1 MNAILNSQ
9 GKENEDPLDLQIYD
23 IEKCFDKLW
32 LHEVINRLY
41 ESGLRNDKLP
51 LVFLENNNAQV
62 AVKINGKLSSRTNIN
77 YIIMQGSVWGS
88 ICCVVLMEKLGKYA
102 YNNPETLF
110 YYKNLVGTP
119 PLQMVDDIMGIQR
132 CNSKSLYMN
141 TMVNTFMDLE
151 KLTLSQSKCHNI
163 HIGKQNSKCPALK
176 VNGKE
181 MENYEQEIYLG
192 DVVHKSTKNEPNIEG

>member
-32 LHEVINRLY
+32 LHEVINCLY

-51 LVFLENNNAQV
+51 LLFLENNNAQV
-62 AVKINGKLSSRTNIN
+62 AVKINGELSSRTNIKD
-77 YIIMQGSVWGS
+77 IIMQGSVWGS

-110 YYKNLVGTP
+110 ITQILWE
-119 PLQMVDDIMGIQR
+119 PL
-132 CNSKSLYMN
+132 LYRW
-141 TMVNTFMDLE
+141 L
-151 KLTLSQSKCHNI
+151 LTSWASRDATASPC
-163 HIGKQNSKCPALK
+163 
-176 VNGKE
+176 
-181 MENYEQEIYLG
+181 
-192 DVVHKSTKNEPNIEG
+192 T